1 LRQTDLDQCAGKAE
15 AVQQPEAECDDPRP
29 ARGETRRAA
38 IQARDQSDKT
48 RAASPLT
55 LAPDAVHI
63 DTTEM
68 PIDEVVQRVLDLAR
82 ERSA

>member
-1 LRQTDLDQCAGKAE
+1 MAE
-15 AVQQPEAECDDPRP
+15 NVCL
-29 ARGETRRAA
+29 GHGHVLTGW
-38 IQARDQSDKT
+38 SDKT

-55 LAPDAVHI
+55 LAHDAVLI
-63 DTTEM
+63 DTTNM